1 MPNRSRPLAGSLAAG
16 VLLVCAACGG
26 DDPLAES
33 DSGTDTGSA
42 EDKGSLSLSGQNFT
56 EMQIMAELYGQLLED
71 AGYTVE
77 SRLVATR
84 DVYLGGLQ
92 DGSIDVVPEYAGSI
106 ADELNARANGP
117 NAEPASTPDI
127 ESTMANLRE
136 LAAEVGLE
144 ALEPA
149 EATDENAF
157 AVTQDYADEQ
167 SLTTLTDL
175 GELGEPVKLAAAEDC
190 SERPDCAIG
199 LERVYDI
206 SIDPPVLPLGF
217 GTQETKNALIDGEVQ
232 LGQAGTSD
240 GSLEELGLVLL
251 EDDQN
256 LQAAQNLVPVVNAE
270 TLQANPDIADT
281 LNQLSSEL
289 TTEDLAD
296 MNAAV
301 DLDRQKP
308 EDVAQQ
314 FLEDAGLI

>member
-1 MPNRSRPLAGSLAAG
+1 MRRRVRPLAAVLATG
-16 VLLVCAACGG
+16 TLLVAAACGG

-33 DSGTDTGSA
+33 ESSSGSDT
-42 EDKGSLSLSGQNFT
+42 DKGSLSLSGQNFT
-56 EMQIMAELYGQLLED
+56 EMQIMAELYRQLLED

-106 ADELNARANGP
+106 ADELNARENGP
-117 NAEPASTPDI
+117 DADPASTPDI
-127 ESTMANLRE
+127 ESTMAALQD
-136 LAAEVGLE
+136 LAGQVGLE

-157 AVTQDYADEQ
+157 AVTQDYADEN
-167 SLTTLTDL
+167 SLTTLSDV
-175 GELGEPVKLAAAEDC
+175 GEINGPVKLAAAVDC

-206 SIDPPVLPLGF
+206 EIDPPVLPLGF
-217 GTQETKNALIDGEVQ
+217 GTQETKNALLDGEVQ
-232 LGQAGTSD
+232 LGQVGTSD
-240 GSLEELGLVLL
+240 GSVDELGLVIM
-251 EDDQN
+251 EDDKD

-270 TLQANPDIADT
+270 TLEANPDIADT
-281 LNQLSSEL
+281 LNALSDVL
-289 TTEDLAD
+289 TTEDLASL
-296 MNAAV
+296 NAAV

-308 EDVAQQ
+308 DEVAASY
-314 FLEDAGLI
+314 LEEQGLLG